1 MLPLVIAS
9 AAVLCLAGGAYARA
23 NADQALAI
31 AVDGPG
37 QVNGNGIACRD
48 GSGDCVE
55 LYADGTSVTLTAVP
69 DSGATFTGWGGDCT
83 AAATNAACTMTMGSA
98 RAVTATFTSG
108 GGGGAEADPDGQPGR
123 QRQGDRQRD
132 QLRRRQHRLLRV
144 VQPRHRGHA
153 HRDAQHGRDVL
164 RLGRRVQ
171 RHLDHLHRDDEHVAE
186 RDRVLQQSHGHG
198 PGEPRRHR
206 QRARHR
212 PGSQL
217 RQGNLD
223 CDELYATNTTV
234 TLTAVPAS
242 GASFV
247 GWGGACHGT
256 GRTCTL
262 SMTAPM
268 AVSASFS
275 PGPRAGSTFA
285 VHSNGAPLVART
297 SVGWAVTL
305 RFFTSRSAGA
315 LLRLSLNG
323 RAMQAF
329 TFSPRAGN
337 VLVGPFNV
345 ARSGKYRFRMTLSDG
360 RGGAAGLTWNLQVR
374 SRHI

>member
-1 MLPLVIAS
+1 MIA
-9 AAVLCLAGGAYARA
+9 AAALLCLAGGAYARA
-23 NADQALAI
+23 NADQALAV

-69 DSGATFTGWGGDCT
+69 DSGATFTGWGSDCT
-83 AAATNAACTMTMGSA
+83 GAGTNAACTMTMGSA
-98 RAVTATFTSG
+98 RAVTATFISG
-108 GGGGAEADPDGQPGR
+108 GGGGGGGEKPTLTVSPAANGKVTGNGINCGAGNTDCSESYSPGTLVTLTATPDTGATFSGWDGACSGTSTTCTVTMTASQKTTASFSRAMGTVP
-123 QRQGDRQRD
+123 
-132 QLRRRQHRLLRV
+132 V
-144 VQPRHRGHA
+144 
-153 HRDAQHGRDVL
+153 
-164 RLGRRVQ
+164 RLGVTGSGRVT
-171 RHLDHLHRDDEHVAE
+171 
-186 RDRVLQQSHGHG
+186 G
-198 PGEPRRHR
+198 PGINC
-206 QRARHR
+206 
-212 PGSQL
+212 GN
-217 RQGNLD
+217 GNLD
-223 CDELYATNTTV
+223 CDEPYATKTTV

-247 GWGGACHGT
+247 GWGGACRGT

-268 AVSASFS
+268 AVSARFS
-275 PGPRAGSTFA
+275 PAPRAGTTFA

-323 RAMQAF
+323 RAVQAF

-345 ARSGKYRFRMTLSDG
+345 ARSGRYRFRMTLSDG

-374 SRHI
+374 SSS